1 MKSTRSLIVGVLA
14 GFAAG
19 AAIGMLFAPHKGKVT
34 RKRLLRKGEDIA
46 EKTGDAIDDITNNVT
61 KKFETI
67 KREISNRL

>member
-1 MKSTRSLIVGVLA
+1 MKSTRSLIVGVLE

>member
-34 RKRLLRKGEDIA
+34 RKRLLRRGEDIA

>member
-34 RKRLLRKGEDIA
+34 RKRLMRRGEDIV
-46 EKTGDAIDDITNNVT
+46 EKTGDTIHDITDNVN

>member
-34 RKRLLRKGEDIA
+34 RKRLMRRGEDIA

>member
-34 RKRLLRKGEDIA
+34 RKRLMRRGEDIV
-46 EKTGDAIDDITNNVT
+46 EKTGDTIDDITNNVT

>member
-46 EKTGDAIDDITNNVT
+46 EKTGDAFQDIGENIT
-61 KKFETI
+61 KKFDML
-67 KREISNRL
+67 KRDVTGRF